1 MILNTFDDDGEI
13 AFNIDEFSIDYQ
25 LTPEK
30 SVDLSEA
37 CREFFLPGGILA
49 AASADKG
56 FICEERPQQLVMAL
70 TIADALKNRKN
81 ACIEAPT
88 GVGKSFAYLLP
99 LIHHALNSRQPVL
112 ISTETINLQHQ
123 LIEKDLPFLKEL
135 TGLDFRVALAK
146 GRGNYLCRRRLAM
159 LSGEQRDMLLPI
171 PAMILETEKLLDDLN
186 NGRDENYL
194 NGVRDNSR
202 IWHMVCSESGN
213 CAGSKCEFF
222 RNCFYYRARRKWDEA
237 DIVVA
242 NHALFLTDLA
252 IRQEKGN
259 GGTLLPDY
267 GAVMIDEAHT
277 LENNAAAHL
286 GIHFS
291 RPALLGLLNR
301 LYNPERAK
309 GLLMRPGS
317 NMLEMRSLAQQCRG
331 EVYAFFNPYSEL
343 LTQNN
348 TSSLRLN
355 ERVPDTYPE
364 LLLEILRRLASG
376 MDNEVENIEEE
387 SWKTEFISS
396 AERCRSFADSIQS
409 FTQRLLDGAVYYVEK
424 ESENI
429 SCYASPLNVAELL
442 EKILFG
448 AEIPVMLCSATMT
461 VAGKFDYFLSRTGFS
476 GGQVT
481 ALDSPFSPDQA
492 KLLVNPDMPEP
503 SSPDYLPLL
512 AENIG
517 RLLEDNQGSAFVLFT
532 SYQSMKYCY
541 QALEEKL
548 TVKGFPLLV
557 QGEGLNRAEM
567 LKKFQASENSILFGT
582 DSFWTGVDVPGDKL
596 TMVIITRL
604 PFASIGTPLISAR
617 MERIEAS
624 GKSSFSCYSL
634 PEAVLKFRQGAGRLI
649 RRRSDHGR
657 IVVLDSRIV
666 KKYYGREFVNSLPYK
681 MEYL

>member
-1 MILNTFDDDGEI
+1 MILNTYDDEGSI
-13 AFNIDEFSIDYQ
+13 GFNVDEFAVDYE
-25 LTPEK
+25 LADSCE
-30 SVDLSEA
+30 VDLESA
-37 CREFFLPGGILA
+37 CQEFFMPGGTRYT
-49 AASADKG
+49 ASADKG
-56 FICEERPQQLVMAL
+56 FVCEERPQQLIMAL
-70 TIADALKNRKN
+70 AIARALKNRKN

-99 LIHHALNSRQPVL
+99 LLYHAVNTRRPVL
-112 ISTETINLQHQ
+112 VSTETINLQHQ
-123 LIEKDLPFLKEL
+123 LIEKDLPFLREL
-135 TGLDFRVALAK
+135 TGIDFRVALAK
-146 GRGNYLCRRRLAM
+146 GRGNYICRRRLAM
-159 LSGEQRDMLLPI
+159 LSGEQRDMLLPV
-171 PAMILETEKLLDDLN
+171 PAMVLETQKLVDDLN

-252 IRQEKGN
+252 IRQERGG

-277 LENNAAAHL
+277 LENSAAAHL
-286 GIHFS
+286 GVHFS
-291 RPALLGLLNR
+291 RPALLSLLNR

-309 GLLMRPGS
+309 GLLMRSGG
-317 NMLEMRSLAQQCRG
+317 NMLEMRALAQQCRG

-343 LTQNN
+343 LEKNGTN
-348 TSSLRLN
+348 SLRLQ
-355 ERVPDTYPE
+355 EKVPDAAPE
-364 LLLEILRRLASG
+364 LLLEILRRLANG
-376 MDNEVENIEEE
+376 MDNEVEDIEEE
-387 SWKTEFISS
+387 SWKTEFISC
-396 AERCRSFADSIQS
+396 AERCRSFANSIQT
-409 FTQRLLDGAVYYVEK
+409 FAERLMDDAVYYIEK
-424 ESENI
+424 ESDAV

-442 EKILFG
+442 QKILFG
-448 AEIPVMLCSATMT
+448 AELPVMLCSATMT
-461 VAGKFDYFLSRTGFS
+461 VAGHFDYFLSRTGFS
-476 GGQVT
+476 GGETMV
-481 ALDSPFSPDQA
+481 LDTPFSPDQA
-492 KLLVNPDMPEP
+492 KLLIKSDMPEP

-517 RLLEDNQGSAFVLFT
+517 DLLVGNQGSAFVLFT
-532 SYQSMKYCY
+532 SYQAMKYCCR
-541 QALEEKL
+541 ALEEKL
-548 TVKGFPLLV
+548 TVKGFPLLI
-557 QGEGLNRAEM
+557 QGEGLNRPEM
-567 LKKFQASENSILFGT
+567 LRKFQEYDHSILFGT

-604 PFASIGTPLISAR
+604 PFASIGTPLVSAR

-624 GKSSFSCYSL
+624 GKSSFAHYSL

-649 RRRSDHGR
+649 RRRSDTGK

-666 KKYYGREFVNSLPYK
+666 KKYYGKEFINSIAYPV
-681 MEYL
+681 EYF